1 VKRTPQ
7 GLRRKGRGGQY
18 VGADPGGNN
27 ESVRG
32 ESRLHRLILRTLVAA
47 ATVVALN
54 GSAGAQNAAPSAVP
68 SPAFTAPAVGARQP
82 LGDQDLMLLRS
93 GLSSAR
99 RGDVAGALSAR
110 AGITHPIAR
119 KLVLW
124 ALIDSA
130 PDRLSFFELDQARR
144 DLWGWARP
152 NGRQAAAEKLVET
165 SGMSPQRT
173 IEWFDGAPP
182 QTAQGAMALASALVS
197 VGKDGEAKSLIR
209 KTWRDS
215 LFEADV
221 QRAMLARFGRYLS
234 MEDHVRRLDTLLYGP
249 PGPAVRDMLV
259 LVPADQAAAAQTRMA
274 FRAKAANANSLLAAL
289 PPELQQDPG
298 VAFERA
304 RYLRASGLD
313 TIAMGLL
320 PYFPSAPPHSEGSK
334 LVWQERWALFNAAMR
349 TQNFRAA
356 YHALNNH
363 GLAPG
368 GDLAD
373 AEFFAGWIAL
383 TKMRDPALADRH
395 FERLQKAGSS
405 PITLGRAYYWRGR
418 AHEARG
424 DKDGARRLY
433 EEGGRYNTSFYGQL
447 AAQKAG
453 VTEIV
458 LQKDP
463 APSPADR
470 ARFEGREP
478 LQAAR
483 MLAEI
488 GERDLFRVFVLAI
501 DDTLPN
507 AEENALLVDLARGYG
522 DQDLAMRVVRAAA
535 QRGYVLPE
543 RGYPLRVP
551 PQGGTAEPA
560 LILGITRQ
568 ESGFDPR
575 VRSGAGARGM
585 MQLMPATARIVAGQ
599 MGMGY
604 SADMLDDPDYN
615 MRLGTFYIG
624 QLVDQFSGS
633 YLLAAAG
640 YNAGPGRP
648 RQWVTTCGD
657 PRTSTTEPVDFIECI
672 PFSETRNYVMR
683 VLEGMQVYRA
693 RLNGGRAPLTLAT
706 DLKRGAYGYAGGYQ
720 VQAAN

>member
-1 VKRTPQ
+1 VV
-7 GLRRKGRGGQY
+7 GG
-18 VGADPGGNN
+18 
-27 ESVRG
+27 
-32 ESRLHRLILRTLVAA
+32 
-47 ATVVALN
+47 
-54 GSAGAQNAAPSAVP
+54 
-68 SPAFTAPAVGARQP
+68 APA
-82 LGDQDLMLLRS
+82 
-93 GLSSAR
+93 
-99 RGDVAGALSAR
+99 AR

-144 DLWGWARP
+144 DLWGWPRP
-152 NGRQAAAEKLVET
+152 NGRQAAAEKLIET

-182 QTAQGAMALASALVS
+182 QTAQGAMALASALTAT
-197 VGKDGEAKSLIR
+197 GKGDEAKALIR
-209 KTWRDS
+209 KTWRDG

-221 QRAMLARFGRYLS
+221 QRTMLARFGSFLTT
-234 MEDHVRRLDTLLYGP
+234 EDHIRRLDTLLYGP
-249 PGPAVRDMLV
+249 QGPAVRDMLV
-259 LVPADQAAAAQTRMA
+259 LVPADQAALAQARMA
-274 FRAKAANANSLLAAL
+274 FRAKATNANSLLSTL
-289 PPELQQDPG
+289 PPNLQNDPG
-298 VAFERA
+298 LAFERA

-313 TIAMGLL
+313 AVAMGLL
-320 PYFPSAPPHSEGSK
+320 PQFPSAPPHSEGSK

-349 TQNFRAA
+349 AQNFRAA
-356 YHALNNH
+356 YQALDNH
-363 GLAPG
+363 GLAAG

-418 AHEARG
+418 AHEAKG
-424 DKDGARRLY
+424 DKDGAKRLY
-433 EEGGRYNTSFYGQL
+433 EDGARYYTSFYGQL

-453 VTEIV
+453 RTEIV
-458 LQKDP
+458 LDRDP
-463 APSPADR
+463 SPSPADR

-478 LQAAR
+478 VQAAR
-483 MLAEI
+483 LLAEI
-488 GERDLFRVFVLAI
+488 GERDLFRVFVLNI

-507 AEENALLVDLARGYG
+507 GEENALLVDMARGYA
-522 DQDLAMRVVRAAA
+522 DQDLSMRVVRAAA

-543 RGYPLRVP
+543 RGYPLRTP
-551 PQGGTAEPA
+551 PPGGVVEPA
-560 LILGITRQ
+560 LVLGITRQ

-575 VRSGAGARGM
+575 VRSGVGARGM

-599 MGMGY
+599 MGVTY

-615 MRLGTFYIG
+615 MRLGGFYIG
-624 QLVDQFSGS
+624 ELVDQFSGS
-633 YLLAAAG
+633 YVLATAG

-657 PRTSTTEPVDFIECI
+657 PRTSSMEPVDFIECI
-672 PFSETRNYVMR
+672 PFAETRNYVMR

-693 RLNGGRAPLTLAT
+693 RLNGGRAPLTLTT

-720 VQAAN
+720 VQASN